1 MEMTQQLNSYVQ
13 KSHSIKTSN
22 IRIKSIELIT
32 FTNQLSVMLES
43 GVVLSDALDA
53 IAEQTSPGSFK
64 TIMVDI
70 AEKIS
75 GGESFSV
82 ALKKYPKV
90 FGTMFISMV
99 QASEA
104 SGKMSQMLEVL
115 SEYITADEQTK
126 KQVKGAMIYP
136 LIMLLM
142 SVAAT
147 GSLMFFVLPK
157 FASIY
162 SAKGASLP
170 KLTQAL
176 VNFSAVL
183 GDPEKMTMI
192 LTLFAVLG
200 AAFYYWR
207 PTESGQKTVDWMK
220 INTPIFGNMFIDMV
234 LTRSMRIMATMV
246 NTGVTILDA
255 IEVMKDSCGNYYF
268 DRLWSATDMKIRD
281 GYQLSD
287 SILLAPHSELVAPGI
302 IQMLR
307 AGEKS
312 GNLGHVCDKVSIF
325 YEKKLQTSIKT
336 ATSLI
341 EPIMIIIMGG
351 VIGTI
356 AIALLLP
363 VFRISSVMAH

>member
-1 MEMTQQLNSYVQ
+1 MELTQELTAYAKQPKVAGQ
-13 KSHSIKTSN
+13 SN
-22 IRIKSIELIT
+22 IKVKSIELIT

-53 IAEQTSPGSFK
+53 IADQAAAGSFK
-64 TIMVDI
+64 AILVDI
-70 AEKIS
+70 AERIR

-82 ALKKYPKV
+82 ALKRYPRV
-90 FGTMFISMV
+90 FNNMFISMV

-104 SGKMSQMLEVL
+104 SGRMSEMLEVL
-115 SEYITADEQTK
+115 SEYITADEQTR

-142 SVAAT
+142 SIAAT
-147 GSLMFFVLPK
+147 GSLMFFVLPR
-157 FASIY
+157 FAGIY
-162 SAKGASLP
+162 NSKGAALP
-170 KLTQAL
+170 KLTQIL
-176 VNFSAVL
+176 VDFSAFL
-183 GDPEKMTMI
+183 GQPEKLTMI
-192 LTLFAVLG
+192 LTLLFAIG

-207 PTESGQKTVDWMK
+207 PTESGQKTIDWMK
-220 INTPIFGNMFIDMV
+220 IRTPVFGNMFIDMV

-246 NTGVTILDA
+246 NTGVSILDA

-268 DRLWSATDMKIRD
+268 NRLWSATDIKIRD

-287 SILLAPHSELVAPGI
+287 SIVQAPHSELVAIGI

-312 GNLGHVCDKVSIF
+312 GNLGHVCDKISVF
-325 YEKKLQTSIKT
+325 YNKKLQTSIKT

-341 EPIMIIIMGG
+341 EPIMIIIMGC

-363 VFRISSVMAH
+363 VFRISSVMSH